1 MIKKIKEI
9 IQVTK
14 NINLNK
20 ISTCLGDVYNRK
32 KWLIKDKEFLFL
44 SLMLFL
50 SFFSIPNVDHVI
62 FTVIRVVFFIMATLY
77 ILFSLKVFSS
87 NGIKFDDFK
96 PIIRKDYDW
105 VDFFGWVSLSIYLFI
120 LFMVIN
126 LSLYSIIWIFVF
138 LNKITANKYN

>member
-9 IQVTK
+9 IQVRK

-50 SFFSIPNVDHVI
+50 SFFSIPNVDHLF
-62 FTVIRVVFFIMATLY
+62 FTIIRVVFFIMSTLY

-96 PIIRKDYDW
+96 PIVRGDYDW
-105 VDFFGWVSLSIYLFI
+105 VDFFGWVSLSLYLFI